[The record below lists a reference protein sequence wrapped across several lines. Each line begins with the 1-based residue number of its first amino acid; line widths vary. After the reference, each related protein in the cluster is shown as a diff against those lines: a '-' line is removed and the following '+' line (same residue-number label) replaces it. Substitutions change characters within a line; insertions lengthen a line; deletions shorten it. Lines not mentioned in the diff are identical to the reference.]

1 VIETTRRA
9 VVLFFVCSLG
19 ATGAPVFACDSTSCL
34 MLTRGTAGLLPKGAF
49 QLDASFRHADLSDKR
64 EGGDST
70 DVVVRPK
77 VFIEEQRLV
86 EGYHQD
92 EDASENFFQLD
103 FAWGAFSRATVFASL
118 PVFGQRYSVVGHG
131 GVETAYNVKGLG
143 DLVVGGRY
151 ALIAG
156 PQRSL
161 VASLGVKVPT
171 GQNDVIDPYDQ
182 TILDPTMQ
190 PGTGAGDL
198 ITALSWSA
206 TAGPMQ
212 WTLSGSYQWNT
223 TNGDNYKFGNEGI
236 AAVTAG
242 RAFGRFSPSLQLKL
256 WNRPRS
262 VFVDEDVPSTGGTIV
277 YLNGGLRHTSAD
289 GLGFYG
295 FLLVPVYRYV
305 NDPQLAPR
313 YSFLVGLSKTF

>member
-1 VIETTRRA
+1 MTRRA
-9 VVLFFVCSLG
+9 LGFLFVSSAVG
-19 ATGAPVFACDSTSCL
+19 ATGAPAFACDSTSCL
-34 MLTRGTAGLLPKGAF
+34 MLTRGTAGLLGKGAF
-49 QLDASFRHADLSDKR
+49 QFDASFRHADLSDKR
-64 EGGDST
+64 EGGDPT
-70 DVVVRPK
+70 DVVIRPK

-86 EGYHQD
+86 DGYHED

-118 PVFGQRYSVVGHG
+118 PVFGQRYSLVRHG
-131 GVETAYNVKGLG
+131 GVETSYDVKGLG

-156 PQRSL
+156 PKRSL
-161 VASLGVKVPT
+161 VASLGVKLPT
-171 GQNDVIDPYDQ
+171 GQNDVLDPYDQ

-206 TAGPMQ
+206 TAGRMQ
-212 WTLSGSYQWNT
+212 WTVSGSYQIHT
-223 TNGDNYKFGNEGI
+223 TNGDNYKFGNEAI

-242 RAFGRFSPSLQLKL
+242 RAFGRFSPSLQVKL

-277 YLNGGLRHTSAD
+277 YLNGGLRHTSAE
-289 GLGFYG
+289 GFGFYG
-295 FLLVPVYRYV
+295 FLLLPVYRYV
-305 NDPQLAPR
+305 NDAQLAPR
-313 YSFLVGLSKTF
+313 YSILVGFSKTF